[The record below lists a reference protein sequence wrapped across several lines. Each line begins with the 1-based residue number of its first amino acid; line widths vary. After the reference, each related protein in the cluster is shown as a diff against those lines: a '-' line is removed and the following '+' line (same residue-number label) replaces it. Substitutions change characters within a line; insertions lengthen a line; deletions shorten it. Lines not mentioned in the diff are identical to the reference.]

1 MDLTNEAF
9 YTAALARIRRNM
21 LVLWIAC
28 AILGFVFFPWR
39 IAAGFAVG
47 GGVAYLSFSWLKRSI
62 HAIADRITQSG
73 HGESGWGVVM
83 RFLLRYV
90 LLGAAAYVILNVSP
104 VSLSGFFAGLFLP
117 IAAITGE
124 AAYQAYAFL
133 SRGTLVPQS
142 KDDSQD

>member
-9 YTAALARIRRNM
+9 YTAALARIQRNM
-21 LVLWIAC
+21 LVLWVAGT
-28 AILGFVFFPWR
+28 ILAFIFFHWR
-39 IAAGFAVG
+39 TATGFALG
-47 GGVAYLSFSWLKRSI
+47 CGIAYLSFSWLKRSI

-73 HGESGWGVVM
+73 HGESGWGVVV

-90 LLGAAAYVILNVSP
+90 LLGVAAYVILSVSP

-133 SRGTLVPQS
+133 SRGTLVSQS